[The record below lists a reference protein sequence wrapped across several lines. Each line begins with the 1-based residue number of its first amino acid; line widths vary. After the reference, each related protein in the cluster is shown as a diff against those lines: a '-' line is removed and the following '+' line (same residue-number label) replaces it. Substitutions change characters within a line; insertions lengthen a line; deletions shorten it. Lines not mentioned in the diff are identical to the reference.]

1 MARFAAM
8 GHTPGKSVIPPTTIN
23 VSGSKEFPFTKDL
36 RQG

>member
-8 GHTPGKSVIPPTTIN
+8 GHTPGKLVIPSATID
-23 VSGSKEFPFTKDL
+23 VAVSKEFPFTKDL